1 MEKEKNL
8 IGLSRD
14 YIIHPGETLAEV
26 IEDRQMTQR
35 ELAIRTGMTEKHIS
49 TIIHGQKGI
58 SATFAKKLEY
68 ALGIETSFW
77 MNLQDNYDRELIE
90 FEELNKIT
98 DKELDVLK
106 RLKEVI
112 EVWSSFG
119 WLDKMTSPAIKL
131 LDLRRI
137 LGISNLLDI
146 PKISYAAA
154 YRAKRKNAN
163 IDPYV
168 LFAWQ
173 RMCELLTKNVAVAE
187 KVNIQK
193 LREKITDIKQVM
205 FMRAA
210 QIQQALLE
218 IFSEC
223 GIAFMIVPNFT
234 GAPVQGF
241 IKESGD
247 GALILC
253 MTLRQKF
260 ADIFWF
266 TLFHE
271 VAHILNGDTKHM
283 FIDFASVSGEIEAR
297 ADRLASEILIN
308 PKEYNAFV
316 ASQKYKSS
324 SEIANFAASQNV
336 KSYIVQGRL
345 MKDKLI
351 DWRPRTRYEW
361 IAFCDID
368 NELPPKIDPLR

>member
-1 MEKEKNL
+1 MENERNL

-49 TIIHGQKGI
+49 TIIHGQKNI

-98 DKELDVLK
+98 GEELGVLK

-119 WLDKMTSPAIKL
+119 WIDKMASSAIKL
-131 LDLRRI
+131 LDLRRF

-146 PKISYAAA
+146 PKISYAAT
-154 YRAKRKNAN
+154 YRVKRKNAN

-173 RMCELLTKNVAVAE
+173 RMCELLTRDVAVAE
-187 KVNIQK
+187 KVDINK

-205 FMRAA
+205 FIRSS
-210 QIQQALLE
+210 QIQKALSE

-223 GIAFMIVPNFT
+223 GIAFRIVPNFT

-241 IKESGD
+241 IKESEYGS
-247 GALILC
+247 LILC

-345 MKDKLI
+345 MKDNLI
-351 DWRPRTRYEW
+351 DWHPRTKYEW
-361 IAFCDID
+361 VAFCSAD
-368 NELPPKIDPLR
+368 